1 MSDPFANM
9 VNHIYGSLGRAAQ
22 YQERNVAEPIN
33 CRVIVSYDLTQWG
46 DVVQVQN
53 DMAMVSVR
61 RSEIVSRPRRGDLF
75 LLATGREYE
84 VERVMVSDEYEHR
97 VLTKEH
103 EPVTEPEVPED
114 PTPEPEDP
122 EEPEE

>member
-1 MSDPFANM
+1 MSDPFVSM
-9 VNHIYGSLGRAAQ
+9 VNHVYTALGRAAQ
-22 YQERNVAEPIN
+22 YQERDDEEATD

-46 DVVQVQN
+46 DVIQVQN

-61 RSEIVSRPRRGDLF
+61 KSEIEDRPRRGDLF
-75 LLATGREYE
+75 LMATGREYE

-103 EPVTEPEVPED
+103 EPTPEAEPDPEPED
-114 PTPEPEDP
+114 PEDP
-122 EEPEE
+122 EEPE